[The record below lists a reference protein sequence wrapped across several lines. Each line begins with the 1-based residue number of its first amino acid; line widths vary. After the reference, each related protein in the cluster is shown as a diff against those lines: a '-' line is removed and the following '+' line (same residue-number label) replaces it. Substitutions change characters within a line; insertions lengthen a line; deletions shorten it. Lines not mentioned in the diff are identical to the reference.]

1 MKVKAPQAVAS
12 SGGRLAL
19 TDNGETPDTQDAL
32 FEYPG
37 FTALWSHRE
46 ASRGRGEGEGLEF
59 FGAKGSL
66 SVSRSGYQVFP
77 DMKIPPQNQ
86 IPEFR
91 GQPVGGPQHTA
102 NVTAPPWCEAVREK
116 VYNDLLASHARNFI
130 DCVKSRQ
137 QPASNLEAE
146 HGVATACH
154 LANISLR
161 LGRRVRWDAE
171 REEIIGDPEAS
182 AMLARPYRKPWN
194 QVLDS
199 LHVLDT

>member
-1 MKVKAPQAVAS
+1 MKTQAPQAVAS
-12 SGGRLAL
+12 AGGRLAL

-59 FGAKGSL
+59 FGTKGSMT
-66 SVSRSGYQVFP
+66 VSRSGFQVFP
-77 DMKIPPQNQ
+77 DMKVPPQNQ
-86 IPEFR
+86 IPEFQ
-91 GQPVGGPQHTA
+91 GHPAGGPKRVVSATPA
-102 NVTAPPWCEAVREK
+102 PWCEPIKQRSS
-116 VYNDLLASHARNFI
+116 NDLLASHARNFI

-137 QPASNLEAE
+137 QPASSLEEE

-161 LGRRVRWDAE
+161 LSRKVRWDSQGE
-171 REEIIGDPEAS
+171 DIISDPEAS
-182 AMLARPYRKPWN
+182 AMLLRPYRKPWD
-194 QVLDS
+194 QILAGI
-199 LHVLDT
+199 H